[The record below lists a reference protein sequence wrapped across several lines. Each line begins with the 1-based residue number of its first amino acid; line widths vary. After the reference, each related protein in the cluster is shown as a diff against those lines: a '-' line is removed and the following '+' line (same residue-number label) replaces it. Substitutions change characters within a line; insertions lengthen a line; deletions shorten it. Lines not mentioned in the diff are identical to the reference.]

1 MSHFQRSD
9 MLFCF
14 WLERVFQLYTFLHKA
29 WYCSF
34 DSSGNHTWLVSTSFI
49 SSVTD
54 SSPSFPPPR
63 ETYTGRAHSLLQPSL
78 TEPALLQFFDMADA
92 FNREA
97 FTLLGVGTAIVALR
111 TYARISMVGF
121 RRLMLDDYLMILALV
136 GSSYVS
142 SVEDS

>member
-1 MSHFQRSD
+1 
-9 MLFCF
+9 
-14 WLERVFQLYTFLHKA
+14 
-29 WYCSF
+29 
-34 DSSGNHTWLVSTSFI
+34 
-49 SSVTD
+49 
-54 SSPSFPPPR
+54 
-63 ETYTGRAHSLLQPSL
+63 
-78 TEPALLQFFDMADA
+78 MADA